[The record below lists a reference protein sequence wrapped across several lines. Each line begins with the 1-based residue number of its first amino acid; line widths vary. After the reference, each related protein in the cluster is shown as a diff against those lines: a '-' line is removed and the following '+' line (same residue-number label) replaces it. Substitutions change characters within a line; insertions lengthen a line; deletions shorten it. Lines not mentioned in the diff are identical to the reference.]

1 MSTEHFDE
9 QPFAR
14 VAEDHAG
21 SALRRD
27 AELRGYA
34 AGYAAGARRAER
46 MLDERRTA
54 LETAARQQRE
64 LAATAEAQ
72 RSMRLDRV
80 VAALEARLEPTLD
93 AARATLVA
101 SAVELA
107 EALIGRELADD
118 ELSARAIAARVAA
131 ADEERVVTRVRVHPA
146 EVSDVAL
153 MLTGRALEVV
163 GDAGLARG
171 DAIAELPQGFL
182 DARISTALARVRRA
196 LADGGAL

>member
-1 MSTEHFDE
+1 
-9 QPFAR
+9 
-14 VAEDHAG
+14 
-21 SALRRD
+21 
-27 AELRGYA
+27 
-34 AGYAAGARRAER
+34 
-46 MLDERRTA
+46 MLEERRTA

-107 EALIGRELADD
+107 AALIGRELADD

-182 DARISTALARVRRA
+182 DARITTALARVRRA